1 MRLLLQGVYIGLC
14 AGCFLMDCRSLCKH
28 VLEVVH
34 TVADADDK
42 CNRRDD
48 DHGDGDGEVGFDVAA
63 AAASRSHIRCEQ
75 CWVWSL
81 RSSCG
86 KADDA

>member
-1 MRLLLQGVYIGLC
+1 V
-14 AGCFLMDCRSLCKH
+14 
-28 VLEVVH
+28 
-34 TVADADDK
+34 
-42 CNRRDD
+42 
-48 DHGDGDGEVGFDVAA
+48 A

-86 KADDA
+86 KDDGA